1 MLRLRR
7 RLNRE
12 MTQMIVMTAILAV
25 ILTAEMMKLQ
35 LRALPSLLP
44 RRVMP
49 QKASPLPASLPLLEL
64 LRATALL

>member
-1 MLRLRR
+1 MRLRR
-7 RLNRE
+7 RLKRE
-12 MTQMIVMTAILAV
+12 MTQVTVMTA
-25 ILTAEMMKLQ
+25 ILTAEMMRLQ